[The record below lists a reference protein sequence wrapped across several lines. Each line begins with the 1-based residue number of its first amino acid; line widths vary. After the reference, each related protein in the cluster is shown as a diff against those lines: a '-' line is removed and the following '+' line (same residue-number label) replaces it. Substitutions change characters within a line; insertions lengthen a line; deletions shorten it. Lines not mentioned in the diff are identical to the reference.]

1 MRHRIQPVANVSG
14 RSFYNDSKATNI
26 TATITA
32 LNSFKQPIRFIGG
45 GLDRGNEFD
54 ELIPYLKNVSGAYL
68 YGETK
73 DKMAKAFKAAGV
85 NTIEIFDDLIEAT
98 SKAYRE
104 ARQGEVV
111 LLSPSCASWDQ
122 YQNFEIRGDVYI
134 DTIEQLLLEEPY
146 TDE

>member
-1 MRHRIQPVANVSG
+1 
-14 RSFYNDSKATNI
+14 
-26 TATITA
+26 
-32 LNSFKQPIRFIGG
+32 
-45 GLDRGNEFD
+45 
-54 ELIPYLKNVSGAYL
+54 
-68 YGETK
+68 
-73 DKMAKAFKAAGV
+73 MAKAFKAAGV